1 MDNSATVA
9 DINRNMAENLRFCG
23 PALIAD
29 ETVLHN
35 VIQMITDIITKQHPC
50 QIEFGPEEEAFE
62 AGEETSEFD
71 WVVVDTGLDVVSGM
85 AAALGQSFA
94 ELWKVFEKTILRY
107 ASSTESLERATAV
120 GVLAECI
127 NGMGAAVTPY
137 TSTFLKL
144 LLHRLNDEDPQTRSN
159 AAYAV
164 GRLVEHSTS
173 DEVVKEYPT
182 ILTRLESCLSM
193 NVSRLQ
199 DNATGCVSRMILR
212 SRESVPIKDVLPV
225 LVGILP
231 LKNDFEEN
239 EPLYRMI
246 CQLYKWEDETI
257 RSLTPQLLPVFQAVL
272 TGDEDQLEDERRAE
286 LIELVKWLNQMQ
298 AGAAP
303 WVEQL

>member
-107 ASSTESLERATAV
+107 ASSTDVPGACHCCRRPCRVHQRHGCRRDPLHFYFPQAAPAPLER
-120 GVLAECI
+120 
-127 NGMGAAVTPY
+127 
-137 TSTFLKL
+137 
-144 LLHRLNDEDPQTRSN
+144 
-159 AAYAV
+159 
-164 GRLVEHSTS
+164 
-173 DEVVKEYPT
+173 
-182 ILTRLESCLSM
+182 
-193 NVSRLQ
+193 
-199 DNATGCVSRMILR
+199 
-212 SRESVPIKDVLPV
+212 
-225 LVGILP
+225 
-231 LKNDFEEN
+231 
-239 EPLYRMI
+239 
-246 CQLYKWEDETI
+246 
-257 RSLTPQLLPVFQAVL
+257 
-272 TGDEDQLEDERRAE
+272 
-286 LIELVKWLNQMQ
+286 
-298 AGAAP
+298 
-303 WVEQL
+303 